1 MKTPHIPVLI
11 REVLQVFEGKE
22 ILLFFDGTV
31 GAGGHAAAILK
42 AHPEIERY
50 IGCDRDPRALKIAKE
65 TLEPWGKKVEL
76 IRGSYADLLLEQ
88 RAGFD
93 GFLIDIGV
101 SSMQLDERER
111 GFSFM
116 GDAPLDMRMDP
127 EGELTAEE
135 IVNRYGEVELARIF
149 FEYGEERRSRQVAK
163 AIVVARK
170 KRRIRTTGEL
180 VEIIKPVATRG
191 RLHPATL
198 VFQAL
203 RIAVNDELGQLKKGL
218 DRAIDCCS
226 IGGRLAVISFH
237 SLEDRIVKN
246 TFRDAKGR
254 LKILTKKPLG
264 PTVEE
269 MRMNPRSRSAKL
281 RAAEKVDSKCLESC
295 SD

>member
-50 IGCDRDPRALKIAKE
+50 IGCDRDPRALQIAKE

-76 IRGSYADLLLEQ
+76 IRGSYAELLLEQ

-198 VFQAL
+198 VFQAPTRSCLKFRRFYPISL
-203 RIAVNDELGQLKKGL
+203 RHVAPLQLL
-218 DRAIDCCS
+218 P
-226 IGGRLAVISFH
+226 
-237 SLEDRIVKN
+237 
-246 TFRDAKGR
+246 RD
-254 LKILTKKPLG
+254 
-264 PTVEE
+264 
-269 MRMNPRSRSAKL
+269 
-281 RAAEKVDSKCLESC
+281 
-295 SD
+295 